1 MRRANVF
8 EKMRSQA
15 LATRAA
21 RKQMSAASDGEKELY
36 QKRLER
42 EEALLKVCEVATRK
56 SMEALKPELY
66 AFAAMYYLGGMSLT
80 DSADAIDKSKRQ
92 CMRYKKQIEEM
103 FA

>member
-15 LATRAA
+15 LAVRSA
-21 RKQMSAASDGEKELY
+21 RKQMNAALSDEKEFY
-36 QKRLER
+36 QMRLEK

-56 SMEALKPELY
+56 SMETLRPELY
-66 AFAAMYYLGGMSLT
+66 AFAAMYYLGGMPLME
-80 DSADAIDKSKRQ
+80 SADAIDKSVRQ

>member
-8 EKMRSQA
+8 EKVRSQA
-15 LATRAA
+15 LAVRSA
-21 RKQMSAASDGEKELY
+21 RKQMNAALSDEKEFY
-36 QKRLER
+36 KKRLEK
-42 EEALLKVCEVATRK
+42 EEALLKACEVATRK
-56 SMEALKPELY
+56 SMETLKPELY

-80 DSADAIDKSKRQ
+80 DSADAICKSQRQ